1 MSHCFIRALIL
12 IYKVVHRDPFDER
25 PRSSSSAQRFLLLS
39 GAAAK
44 TRTQSAASTMTW
56 TRIYLLQRSLHCVY
70 CFITALNLI
79 SKVVYRDPVDERPRS
94 SGSAQRSSNDQDP
107 ERSPYSDMGQGPSSA
122 EDPEEP
128 LTSEEVTPR
137 LNPYSSIKKE
147 RSHEPGL
154 MNKVHVTQNSK
165 PQPRRYQSSFSPC

>member
-1 MSHCFIRALIL
+1 VFS
-12 IYKVVHRDPFDER
+12 
-25 PRSSSSAQRFLLLS
+25 
-39 GAAAK
+39 
-44 TRTQSAASTMTW
+44 
-56 TRIYLLQRSLHCVY
+56 

-79 SKVVYRDPVDERPRS
+79 FKVVYRDPVDERPRS

-107 ERSPYSDMGQGPSSA
+107 ERSSYSDMGQGPSSA

-147 RSHEPGL
+147 RSHELGL
-154 MNKVHVTQNSK
+154 MGKVHVTQNSK
-165 PQPRRYQSSFSPC
+165 PQPL